1 MTVRECQKCFVEFPL
16 TDDYFHKDR
25 TKEAGYKM
33 VCKMCRAEQHKAK
46 EDKKID
52 DRIKKL
58 EANGIKVLD
67 ELVSGGSNI
76 PHMAETFQHII
87 SAFGGSIGFA
97 QHFLGNYLSTEP
109 GSATRQK
116 MLNMVLQLNVKVSES
131 GAAKRSL
138 EEITDE
144 ELDLEIQKTA
154 RALLLDAPVVNT
166 ESSEE
171 VDAEQLD

>member
-1 MTVRECQKCFVEFPL
+1 
-16 TDDYFHKDR
+16 
-25 TKEAGYKM
+25 
-33 VCKMCRAEQHKAK
+33 
-46 EDKKID
+46 
-52 DRIKKL
+52 
-58 EANGIKVLD
+58 
-67 ELVSGGSNI
+67 
-76 PHMAETFQHII
+76 
-87 SAFGGSIGFA
+87 
-97 QHFLGNYLSTEP
+97 
-109 GSATRQK
+109 
-116 MLNMVLQLNVKVSES
+116 MVLQLNVKVSES